1 MIEGTVVSFVYNFLL
16 LLFAAGRRFYECI
29 LLDFVAKA
37 ELCGIVESIVF
48 VLFVDRMVTS
58 MDAYYYYATRNCYA
72 YEEESHYEL

>member
-29 LLDFVAKA
+29 LLDFVVEA

-48 VLFVDRMVTS
+48 VSFVDRIVMA
-58 MDAYYYYATRNCYA
+58 MDANYYYATSNCFC
-72 YEEESHYEL
+72 H

>member
-29 LLDFVAKA
+29 LLDFVAEA

-48 VLFVDRMVTS
+48 VSFVDGMVTA
-58 MDAYYYYATRNCYA
+58 MDANYYYATRNC
-72 YEEESHYEL
+72 